1 MKYISAEEVK
11 KHWGILDF
19 ELLKYIQDSLPAYDR
34 TGLRTITDSQV
45 VYEKEES
52 IDDLRTRFLL
62 RESKHQSRRVEKNNS
77 AEYAINALRLIK
89 AGLLDSELP
98 PPEMYNAEKIR
109 QRVEERIIEEYDQ
122 LPSFPVVPPGRRLI
136 SAELNDSDLH
146 TLLDEIKTF
155 QFKIED
161 MNEFGRLHG
170 LKLIDEAEDSP
181 QADATAGLAPA
192 ALPDGNTI
200 IRKGHALTHANV
212 VKRNYPNLTAKE
224 AAQEINARLAA
235 ENLERYSE
243 KHLMRII
250 NKLGFKKGKSGR
262 PPEK

>member
-1 MKYISAEEVK
+1 LKIGAECLFEQGK
-11 KHWGILDF
+11 KH
-19 ELLKYIQDSLPAYDR
+19 
-34 TGLRTITDSQV
+34 
-45 VYEKEES
+45 
-52 IDDLRTRFLL
+52 DDL
-62 RESKHQSRRVEKNNS
+62 
-77 AEYAINALRLIK
+77 
-89 AGLLDSELP
+89 
-98 PPEMYNAEKIR
+98 
-109 QRVEERIIEEYDQ
+109 
-122 LPSFPVVPPGRRLI
+122 
-136 SAELNDSDLH
+136 
-146 TLLDEIKTF
+146 
-155 QFKIED
+155 
-161 MNEFGRLHG
+161 
-170 LKLIDEAEDSP
+170 
-181 QADATAGLAPA
+181 DATEVGSAVLFSRKAEVSEEDGTTTAAGPAPA